1 MDPFK
6 VIIVEDVALEMKGT
20 VEIFRSEIPEAEIV
34 GTAMNEA
41 DLWKL
46 MRDT

>member
-20 VEIFRSEIPEAEIV
+20 DRDIPFGDSRS
-34 GTAMNEA
+34 
-41 DLWKL
+41 
-46 MRDT
+46 RDCRHSHE

>member
-20 VEIFRSEIPEAEIV
+20 VEIFRSEILP
-34 GTAMNEA
+34 
-41 DLWKL
+41 
-46 MRDT
+46 